1 MNEKPKCLYEFG
13 PFHIDV
19 ARRLLLRGGETVPL
33 APKVFDTLLALVENS
48 EHELSKDDLMKR
60 VWPDSFVEEG
70 NLTFNIFTLRKAL
83 GERPNEH
90 QYIVTIPG
98 RGYRFVAAVMKVV
111 DESAGGL
118 AQAPATI
125 GVREE
130 THVGSC
136 AVLPFKSLGAS
147 GDDQYLGMGMTDA
160 LITKLSNIH
169 QIVVRPTSAVRKYAE
184 TEQDPVAAGREL
196 RVQSVLEG
204 SIRRAGDRIRVTAQ
218 LVSVRDGVP
227 LWADKFDVSFTD
239 IFAVED
245 LVSEQMT
252 KALTLKLTGN
262 EKKLLTKRY
271 TDNSEAYGAYLRGRY
286 HSNKWTLGFKSEIK
300 YFNQAIQIDPTY
312 ALAYAGLADAY
323 YRASTVLLPPNE
335 AMPKARE
342 ASLKAVEMD
351 DSLAEAHASLGVA
364 REYCDWD
371 LAEAE
376 KEFRRAIELNPN
388 YALGRLWFG
397 LYLTEMGRLD
407 ESIAELQQAQQL
419 DPLSLEINAFIA
431 LPFYC
436 ARQYDRA
443 IEQLEKTLEIDPIYP
458 QADYFLGWAYE
469 QKCELAQAIAQYQKS
484 VDLIPH
490 FPMGLAAL
498 GHAFAV
504 WGKKDEARK
513 MLEQLNERSS
523 QVYVSPY
530 DVALVHI
537 GLGETDRAFELLEKA
552 FEERSVWMVRLN
564 VDLRLDSLRSDPRF
578 VDLVRRVG
586 LAP

>member
-1 MNEKPKCLYEFG
+1 MSEQVSCFYKFG
-13 PFHIDV
+13 PFRIDA
-19 ARRLLLRGGETVPL
+19 ARRLLLRGEEVVPL
-33 APKVFDTLLALVENS
+33 APKVFDTLLALVES
-48 EHELSKDDLMKR
+48 GGREISKDDLMKR

-70 NLTFNIFTLRKAL
+70 NLTINIFTLRKAL

-98 RGYRFVAAVMKVV
+98 RGYRFVATVTKVADV
-111 DESAGGL
+111 SAGGL

-125 GVREE
+125 GLREE
-130 THVGSC
+130 APAGSC
-136 AVLPFKSLGAS
+136 AVLPFKSLS
-147 GDDQYLGMGMTDA
+147 SNGDDQYLGLGMTDA
-160 LITKLSNIH
+160 LITRLSNIH

-245 LVSEQMT
+245 LISEQLT

-262 EKKLLTKRY
+262 EKKLLMKRY
-271 TDNSEAYGAYLRGRY
+271 TDNTEAYEAYLRGRFY
-286 HSNKWTLGFKSEIK
+286 TTKWTLGFKNEVE
-300 YFNQAIQIDPTY
+300 YFNQAIEIDPAF
-312 ALAYAGLADAY
+312 ALAYAGLADTF
-323 YRASTVLLPPNE
+323 YRASTVFLPPHE
-335 AMPKARE
+335 AMPKAKE
-342 ASLKAVEMD
+342 AAMKAIELD
-351 DSLAEAHASLGVA
+351 DTLAEAHASLGVA

-371 LAEAE
+371 WTEAE

-388 YALGRLWFG
+388 YATGRLWYG

-407 ESIAELQQAQQL
+407 ESIAELERAQQL
-419 DPLSLEINAFIA
+419 DPLSFEINAFLA

-436 ARQYDRA
+436 ARRYDRA
-443 IEQLEKTLEIDPIYP
+443 IEQLEKTFEIDPIYL

-469 QKCELAQAIAQYQKS
+469 QKGELAQAVAQYQKI
-484 VDLIPH
+484 VELIPH

-498 GHAFAV
+498 GHAYAV

-523 QVYVSPY
+523 HVYVSPY
-530 DVALVHI
+530 DVALVYI
-537 GLGETDRAFELLEKA
+537 GLGEIDRAFELLEEA
-552 FEERSVWMVRLN
+552 YEEKSVWLVRLN
-564 VDLRLDSLRSDPRF
+564 VDLRLDPLRSDPRF
-578 VDLVRRVG
+578 RDLARRVG
-586 LAP
+586 LTQ